1 MSVTLTCAFAQ
12 WSPGIGDNTP
22 VGWLTVAVYLGAA
35 WAAARAAGAC
45 APTDPLGR
53 RERLFWWAAAVLLLA
68 LAINK
73 QLDLQT
79 FVTAVARC
87 HAQLSGWYEQRRE
100 VQRLFIFAVAGG
112 SVLGLL
118 FLTVALRR
126 LIGRVWLA
134 LVGLGF
140 VCAFVAIRAASFHRF
155 DTLIGTTIS
164 GFRMN
169 WLLEL
174 PGPILVILVALR
186 RVRAARNRSD
196 AAISNQE

>member
-1 MSVTLTCAFAQ
+1 
-12 WSPGIGDNTP
+12 
-22 VGWLTVAVYLGAA
+22 
-35 WAAARAAGAC
+35 
-45 APTDPLGR
+45 
-53 RERLFWWAAAVLLLA
+53 VLLLA

-112 SVLGLL
+112 SVLGLV

-186 RVRAARNRSD
+186 RVRAARNGSD